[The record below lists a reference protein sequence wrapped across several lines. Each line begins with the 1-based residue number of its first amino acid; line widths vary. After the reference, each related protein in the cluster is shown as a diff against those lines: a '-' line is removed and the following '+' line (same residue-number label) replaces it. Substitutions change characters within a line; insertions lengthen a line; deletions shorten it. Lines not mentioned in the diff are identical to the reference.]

1 MYAEERQQAIAAQV
15 ATSRRVSVSEAAAQ
29 YGVTTETVRRDL
41 AVLERSGLLRRVH
54 GGAVPIQPTSFERD
68 LGDRAQD
75 AAEQKLAIA
84 EAASELVPGDGG
96 SILLD
101 AGTTTAQILRFIPSE
116 RELMIVTNAPAI
128 AATVAANP
136 NWSLQLIG
144 GRVRSRSQAAVG
156 PQAVAA
162 IAALRVD
169 VAFLGTNAVSAGFG
183 LSTPDLEEAAT
194 KAEMVRSGQRSVV
207 VTDSRKFG
215 EESLNRFATF
225 SDIDVLVTD
234 AGISAADQDMLSRHE
249 IELVIA

>member
-15 ATSRRVSVSEAAAQ
+15 ATARRVSVSEAAAQ

-41 AVLERSGLLRRVH
+41 AVLERAGLLRRVH
-54 GGAVPIQPTSFERD
+54 GGAVPTQPTSFERD
-68 LGDRAQD
+68 LGDRAQE

-84 EAASELVPGDGG
+84 EAASELVPGDGE

-156 PQAVAA
+156 PQDVAA

-225 SDIDVLVTD
+225 DQIDVLVTD
-234 AGISAADQDMLSRHE
+234 AGLSPEDRATLQRHE